1 MQRKSEALNKLEEA
15 VLLIDKIESVVNRV
29 RPGDQVQAGI
39 IYQLYEAVT
48 LLREKIVETRLII
61 LQEPEN

>member
-1 MQRKSEALNKLEEA
+1 MQRKIEALNKLEEA
-15 VLLIDKIESVVNRV
+15 VLLIDKIESVIYSVK
-29 RPGDQVQAGI
+29 PGNQVQAGT
-39 IYQLYEAVT
+39 IYRLYEAIT